1 MDSKGTLVR
10 DPSAALKSTSCQVCD
25 TLRGGGEWQHTGVV
39 GNVKVGWCAFGP
51 MATWQLS
58 KPRDLLIHWLGGA
71 KSLLSFFLKG

>member
-58 KPRDLLIHWLGGA
+58 KTKGSVDSLVGGCQESA
-71 KSLLSFFLKG
+71 VFFLEG